1 MIPQLIKID
10 TVLITKKE
18 RQGGYFMNRFTNKK
32 ERVVKDPA
40 RPPEKEK
47 PKQLDG
53 AEWAYYFGVISI
65 TENFEALKFVL

>member
-53 AEWAYYFGVISI
+53 AE
-65 TENFEALKFVL
+65 

>member
-18 RQGGYFMNRFTNKK
+18 RQGGYFMNRFHNKK

-47 PKQLDG
+47 AKQLDG
-53 AEWAYYFGVISI
+53 AE
-65 TENFEALKFVL
+65 